1 MTGLKRFQ
9 HIALTNVSGVFK
21 ILIVICDYGKI
32 NGRFICLVNAFYPMN
47 QWRKHVFYLS
57 SAPAE
62 VGVIIRLQEP
72 MNKLSDRKYL

>member
-1 MTGLKRFQ
+1 MF
-9 HIALTNVSGVFK
+9 FK
-21 ILIVICDYGKI
+21 FLVVIRDYGKI
-32 NGRFICLVNAFYPMN
+32 NGSLIYLENAFYPMN

-62 VGVIIRLQEP
+62 IGVIIRLQEP